1 MKMLVVPGFTILVSV
16 SFSFGAVIN
25 LPKTPFIEYPY
36 KGGFWHTIPEGPL
49 AGFSFARFQSSFSV
63 LSDES
68 GSQIWESWTNTGL
81 VILAGFDSSSNFG
94 FDSVEPYK
102 VETLISNATGH
113 PRQLS
118 QGDVI
123 GPFVLGASWQSQA
136 SFESESGP
144 PSTPGGEFFAF
155 RIKKSPSEYYYGYEV
170 LRWEPNV
177 TESEVIYTLAGLGK
191 LETSVNTAVLVV
203 PEPGG
208 FLLVSMGVVFLS
220 RRRR

>member
-1 MKMLVVPGFTILVSV
+1 MKMFVVSGFTIIVSA

-25 LPKTPFIEYPY
+25 LPKTPFIGYPY

-49 AGFSFARFQSSFSV
+49 AGFSFARFQSSYSV
-63 LSDES
+63 LSDGF
-68 GSQIWESWTNTGL
+68 GSEIWTNTGL
-81 VILAGFDSSSNFG
+81 MILAGFDS
-94 FDSVEPYK
+94 VESYK

-118 QGDVI
+118 KGDVI
-123 GPFVLGASWQSQA
+123 GPLVLGASWQSQA

-144 PSTPGGEFFAF
+144 PSTPGGEFLAF

-170 LRWEPNV
+170 LRWEPNI
-177 TESEVIYTLAGLGK
+177 TEYQEIYTLAGLGK

-203 PEPGG
+203 PEPSGI
-208 FLLVSMGVVFLS
+208 LLVSMGVVFLG

>member
-1 MKMLVVPGFTILVSV
+1 MLVVCGFTILVSV

-63 LSDES
+63 LSDEF
-68 GSQIWESWTNTGL
+68 GSEIWTNTGL
-81 VILAGFDSSSNFG
+81 MILAGFDSV
-94 FDSVEPYK
+94 DPYK

-208 FLLVSMGVVFLS
+208 FLLVSMGVVFLG

>member
-63 LSDES
+63 LSDEF
-68 GSQIWESWTNTGL
+68 GSEIWTNTGL
-81 VILAGFDSSSNFG
+81 MILAGFDSV
-94 FDSVEPYK
+94 DPYK

-208 FLLVSMGVVFLS
+208 FLLVSMGVVFLG

>member
-1 MKMLVVPGFTILVSV
+1 MKMLVVSGFTILVSA

-25 LPKTPFIEYPY
+25 LPKTSFIEYPY
-36 KGGFWHTIPEGPL
+36 RGGFEHTIPEGPL

-81 VILAGFDSSSNFG
+81 MILAGFDSV
-94 FDSVEPYK
+94 DPYK

-144 PSTPGGEFFAF
+144 PSTPGGEFLAF

-191 LETSVNTAVLVV
+191 LETSVNTAVSVV
-203 PEPGG
+203 PEPSGI
-208 FLLVSMGVVFLS
+208 LLVSMGVVFLG